1 MTTTSCVVPGAAAL
15 ELLAVVDTET
25 GATEEE
31 TETGAAWLE
40 LLAGVET
47 EIGAAEEEAETGA
60 AELDDAGADDTG
72 ATHLVQTVDT
82 LVIKT
87 VEMDDVVCV
96 MTLPEDVRVAVI
108 GQTVVVA

>member
-1 MTTTSCVVPGAAAL
+1 M
-15 ELLAVVDTET
+15 ETET
-25 GATEEE
+25 GAT
-31 TETGAAWLE
+31 
-40 LLAGVET
+40 
-47 EIGAAEEEAETGA
+47 EEEAETGA
-60 AELDDAGADDTG
+60 AELDDTGADDTG

-96 MTLPEDVRVAVI
+96 MTLPDDVSVAVT